1 MIKYESEYYGIICM
15 DIDAIKHHGILG
27 QRWGK
32 KNGPPYPLGADDHS
46 ALERKLKKSRSSSN
60 NNKKPKKASQRKQE
74 DQRKS
79 KGSKLKTDGGIL
91 QALKKADALNDRA
104 HREHNRIIAKA
115 HATGKS
121 AAEIEQMRKKK
132 HSSDADKEKLKSAL
146 KIGTAAAATVLA
158 YYGIYKLSNRT
169 DATSQPL
176 PGIEDVPPGMTW
188 WDYMLSKANVESN
201 SPANTLSGNY
211 EFLSSAFSGKSY
223 MAMDTTTSSKKA
235 IDSMFIEETGD
246 WWNGLSNSEKHG
258 IEFYSGNNYDK
269 MNNALWAAKGGEI
282 QAPEHIKSAIEQAQ
296 NALDKASYPTNMVC
310 TQGLQTKYAC
320 SFLKCTPEE
329 LMDAALGGKSADKL
343 LGKVNTNYGLMST
356 TTAASYDAGFYGG
369 VKYKILVPKGAKAAY
384 IEHISKFGDLPH
396 PPSWDGKR
404 RGGPPYSS
412 EFETLIK
419 AGSNFKTSAIQYN
432 TQGNFIEVALEY
444 LLDD

>member
-15 DIDAIKHHGILG
+15 DIDAIEHHGILG

-74 DQRKS
+74 DQRKPKAS
-79 KGSKLKTDGGIL
+79 KPKTDGGML

-121 AAEIEQMRKKK
+121 AAEIEQKQRKK
-132 HSSDADKEKLKSAL
+132 SLSADDKRKLKTAL
-146 KIGTAAAATVLA
+146 KVGTVAAAAVLA
-158 YYGIYKLSNRT
+158 SYGIYKLSNNG
-169 DATSQPL
+169 AL
-176 PGIEDVPPGMTW
+176 
-188 WDYMLSKANVESN
+188 ASN
-201 SPANTLSGNY
+201 SPANLLSGNS

-223 MAMDTTTSSKKA
+223 TAMDTTTSSKKA
-235 IDSMFIEETGD
+235 IDSMLIEETGD
-246 WWNGLSNSEKHG
+246 WWNGLSKNEKHG

-269 MNNALWAAKGGEI
+269 MNNALWAAQGGEV
-282 QAPEHIKSAIEQAQ
+282 QAPEHIKSAIEHAQ
-296 NALDKASYPTNMVC
+296 SALDKASYPTDMVC
-310 TQGLQTKYAC
+310 TQGLKTEYAC
-320 SFLKCTPEE
+320 SFLKCKPDE
-329 LMDAALGGKSADKL
+329 LLDAALGGPSAQKL
-343 LGKVNTNYGLMST
+343 IGKVNTNYGLMST
-356 TTAASYDAGFYGG
+356 TTAASPNAGFYGG

-384 IEHISKFGDLPH
+384 IEHISEFGDLPH
-396 PPSWDGKR
+396 PPSWNGKKV
-404 RGGPPYSS
+404 GAPPYSN

-419 AGSNFKTSAIQYN
+419 AGSNFKTNAIQYN
-432 TQGNFIEVALEY
+432 EQGGFIEVALEY